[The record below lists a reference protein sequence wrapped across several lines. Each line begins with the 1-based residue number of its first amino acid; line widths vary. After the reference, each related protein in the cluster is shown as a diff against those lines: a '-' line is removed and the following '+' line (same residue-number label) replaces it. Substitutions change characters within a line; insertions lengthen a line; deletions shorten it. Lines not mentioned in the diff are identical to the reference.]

1 MRNVIFQDSIE
12 IQTIQGQRISLI
24 LECSVDYL
32 NLSLSTIG
40 WLVRE
45 LVAASTL
52 LPWPFTGRNAQSSLH
67 WNNNFTY
74 YLRRHAKITP
84 SNKLKKHALDKLAYN
99 SLKISNS
106 DVAINGCKDKRPKN
120 VQMIKHTI
128 HDHAFLL
135 LAVLLNTNGK
145 VFTWRIRII
154 TEAMGFYSILP
165 FTQSG

>member
-1 MRNVIFQDSIE
+1 MYFQQLLAVDEKRNSIE
-12 IQTIQGQRISLI
+12 IQTIEGQRISLI

-52 LPWPFTGRNAQSSLH
+52 LPWPFTGRNAQSSLN

-84 SNKLKKHALDKLAYN
+84 SNKLKKHALDKFACYQL
-99 SLKISNS
+99 LEK
-106 DVAINGCKDKRPKN
+106 
-120 VQMIKHTI
+120 TI
-128 HDHAFLL
+128 HKLFKFRCGNL
-135 LAVLLNTNGK
+135 
-145 VFTWRIRII
+145 
-154 TEAMGFYSILP
+154 
-165 FTQSG
+165 